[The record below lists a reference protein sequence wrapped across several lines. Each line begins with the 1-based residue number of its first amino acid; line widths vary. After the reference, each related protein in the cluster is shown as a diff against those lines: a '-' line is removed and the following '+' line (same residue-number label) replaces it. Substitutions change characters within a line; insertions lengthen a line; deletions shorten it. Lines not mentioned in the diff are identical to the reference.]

1 MALGQA
7 RNIDE
12 SYADCVSRVRSV
24 TDTVVAPPV
33 LSTAGDASEAALSVR
48 TRSVTPALEAD
59 PRDILFQKNTQ
70 PVSLELLNIRDT
82 VFKIY
87 TEIYT

>member
-1 MALGQA
+1 MSLMPTASIAYLRIAL
-7 RNIDE
+7 
-12 SYADCVSRVRSV
+12 
-24 TDTVVAPPV
+24 PV

-48 TRSVTPALEAD
+48 THSVTPTLEAD

-87 TEIYT
+87 AEIYTEYIYRVRIFSTIG